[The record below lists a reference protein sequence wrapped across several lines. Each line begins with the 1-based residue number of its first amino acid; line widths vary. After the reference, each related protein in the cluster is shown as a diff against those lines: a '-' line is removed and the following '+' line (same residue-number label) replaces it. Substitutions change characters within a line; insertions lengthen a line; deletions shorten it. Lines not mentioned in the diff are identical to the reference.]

1 MKPRRLLTAVC
12 ALGLLTLAPIEVLA
26 QVQIIRQPP
35 PSGEEA
41 GTATWSEPYSDP
53 AQARETGKTDLSGRI
68 SVGGQGGQDKAGDAL
83 YNFTSDS
90 LVSLVQPLGGDALL
104 TFDATVLRIQ
114 SAIKEDQKYDGT
126 LSLDFER
133 LQFETSGGFSQSLSE
148 TVDVDS
154 EDSDARIAAAVSSGL
169 IKTCPMGLKIGS
181 VGGNPENR
189 GMRTES

>member
-1 MKPRRLLTAVC
+1 MKRRRLMRVAG
-12 ALGLLTLAPIEVLA
+12 ALGLLVLLPIAGAA

-90 LVSLVQPLGGDALL
+90 LVSLVQPLG
-104 TFDATVLRIQ
+104 
-114 SAIKEDQKYDGT
+114 
-126 LSLDFER
+126 
-133 LQFETSGGFSQSLSE
+133 
-148 TVDVDS
+148 
-154 EDSDARIAAAVSSGL
+154 
-169 IKTCPMGLKIGS
+169 
-181 VGGNPENR
+181 
-189 GMRTES
+189 